1 MKPLTILAVLAA
13 CSLAAPLAAQQQQ
26 QPAKPP
32 AARRAHPRARA
43 YHREVPDSLAR
54 QVKISE
60 DSARAIVLR
69 QVPGGRVQSLELE
82 WENGALIYSWD
93 LKVKGK
99 PGITEVH
106 ISAIDGKVLAA
117 EHENH

>member
-1 MKPLTILAVLAA
+1 MKAMTPLAILAA

-26 QPAKPP
+26 QPARPP
-32 AARRAHPRARA
+32 MARRARARM
-43 YHREVPDSLAR
+43 YKREVPDSLVSK
-54 QVKISE
+54 VKISE

-69 QVPGGRVQSLELE
+69 EVPGGRVQALELE

-93 LKVKGK
+93 IKVRGK

-106 ISAIDGKVLAA
+106 VSAIDGKVLAA
-117 EHENH
+117 EHEAH